1 MQIKVGQILQELV
14 ESHPKLKPVLHF
26 SIPVIFLKT
35 MHHKCTY
42 SLIADHFEHSNL
54 DHGFF
59 NTRTVVFL
67 KYNTSDVPCD
77 NRQQFHPC
85 HGPFI
90 PDLLSFS
97 NTTRQVRS
105 LIVDSI
111 LSCSVMVSSILNV
124 LYSYY
129 TIRRMCRM

>member
-1 MQIKVGQILQELV
+1 
-14 ESHPKLKPVLHF
+14 
-26 SIPVIFLKT
+26 

-90 PDLLSFS
+90 PNLLSFS

-105 LIVDSI
+105 RIVDSI
-111 LSCSVMVSSILNV
+111 LSCSVMVLVNTKRVVFLLHNTSNVPYVNIILDL
-124 LYSYY
+124 LYSYN
-129 TIRRMCRM
+129 TTSKM